1 MSRDIFDEEVT
12 ASCKPRRP
20 IKDPCATV
28 PKDPCQDIRPT
39 PPVHDPCQD
48 PYYTDPC
55 YDPRLD
61 PIYDDPCRRPSYGYD
76 NPDHYDNNYYDNN
89 YYDNNYDNNNFN
101 NNLDDTI
108 AVPPGWRRPAGGW
121 RFFPRPTQP
130 PSGAIIPGTPAY
142 PPETE
147 LAPVAPGVPA
157 MPGAPGTL
165 PIEESYVEN
174 ILRLNRGKL
183 ATIYA
188 TYENNMR
195 WNAKIF
201 RGCIEAAG
209 RDHII
214 ISDPKTGK
222 RYLLLM
228 LNVDYITFDEE
239 IAYEYPFNGVRT
251 FPR

>member
-1 MSRDIFDEEVT
+1 MSQDIFDEEVKS
-12 ASCKPRRP
+12 AGCDSRCDYRDPCKPRKP
-20 IKDPCATV
+20 EV
-28 PKDPCQDIRPT
+28 RPT
-39 PPVHDPCQD
+39 PPACEPDPCRDISPIPPARD
-48 PYYTDPC
+48 PYCSDPC
-55 YDPRLD
+55 HD
-61 PIYDDPCRRPSYGYD
+61 PIYDPYRRPHHDPNYM
-76 NPDHYDNNYYDNN
+76 NPDNNWNNNDWDNNWDNM
-89 YYDNNYDNNNFN
+89 
-101 NNLDDTI
+101 DDV
-108 AVPPGWRRPAGGW
+108 APVPPGWRRPAGGW
-121 RFFPRPTQP
+121 RFYPRPLTP
-130 PSGAIIPGTPAY
+130 PSGAIIPGTPELPIAT
-142 PPETE
+142 PP
-147 LAPVAPGVPA
+147 GIPA
-157 MPGAPGTL
+157 VPGAPGTL
-165 PIEESYVEN
+165 PIEESYIEN